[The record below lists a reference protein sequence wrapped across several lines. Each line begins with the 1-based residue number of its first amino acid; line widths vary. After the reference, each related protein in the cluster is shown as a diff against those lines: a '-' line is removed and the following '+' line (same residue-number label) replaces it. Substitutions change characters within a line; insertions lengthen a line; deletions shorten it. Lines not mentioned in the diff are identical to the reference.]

1 MTTRREFLASALAA
15 PLLAAEA
22 GEKPR
27 LIAQVYVFTQEL
39 SRRKVSLPAGL
50 EEIFATTREAGF
62 HGMELMSQMFTPE
75 LRGRTVE
82 FARKHGIDV
91 PLTYCGGRMHAPEDA
106 ARAISNALSLA
117 EVSAPAGTVAIDMNP
132 DPIGRAKTDAELSVQ
147 ADNLNRLGEALRKR
161 GQRLFVHHHT
171 PEMSGNAR
179 EWHHILTHTDP
190 ALVWLT
196 VDTHWAFRGGQDWM
210 AIVRE
215 AGKRVASF
223 HLRNSVDGVWS
234 ESFGE
239 GEVDYTKLAEY
250 LRETKLRPYLEVEL
264 AYEANTPHT
273 RSLMENLRMG
283 REYAER
289 VFDVRA

>member
-15 PLLAAEA
+15 PVLTAEP
-22 GEKPR
+22 GDKPR
-27 LIAQVYVFTQEL
+27 LIAQVYVFTQEF
-39 SRRKVSLPAGL
+39 SRRKVSLAAGL

-62 HGMELMSQMFTPE
+62 HGIELMSQMFTPE
-75 LRGRTVE
+75 LRDRTIE

-91 PLTYCGGRMHAPEDA
+91 PITYCGGRMHDPEDA
-106 ARAISNALSLA
+106 AKAISNALSLA
-117 EVSAPAGTVAIDMNP
+117 EVAAPAGTVAIDMNP
-132 DPIGRAKTDAELSVQ
+132 DPIGRAKTDGELAIQSE
-147 ADNLNRLGEALRKR
+147 NLNRLGAALAKRK
-161 GQRLFVHHHT
+161 QRLFVHHHT
-171 PEMSGNAR
+171 PEMAGNAR
-179 EWHHILTHTDP
+179 EWRHILMHTDP

-210 AIVRE
+210 AVVRE
-215 AGKRVASF
+215 AGKRVGSF

-239 GEVDYTKLAEY
+239 GELDYTKLAAY

-264 AYEANTPHT
+264 AYEAKTPHT
-273 RSLMENLRMG
+273 RSLMENLRLG